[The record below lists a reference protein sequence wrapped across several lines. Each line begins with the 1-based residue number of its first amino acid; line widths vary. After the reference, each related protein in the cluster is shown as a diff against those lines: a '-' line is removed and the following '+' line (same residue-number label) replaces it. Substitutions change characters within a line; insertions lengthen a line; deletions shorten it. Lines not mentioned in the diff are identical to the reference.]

1 MTLAGAIEVIE
12 RTCYDSRMAGAG
24 MIEIDGAYLEG
35 GGQILRTACALS
47 AVTGRACRIYDIR
60 RGRPKPGLR
69 AQHLAGLEA
78 LSGLCSGSLEGARLG
93 STEISFHPGRGRVPE
108 LSVNIPTAGSITLVL
123 QALLIPAMLG
133 PRAVRVDFSGGA
145 TDTYFSPTLDYFSTV
160 LLGVLGRAGVRADI
174 DVSKRGC
181 YPGGGARVRVRI
193 HPARPG
199 RIDLTEKVGDGV
211 IKIISRASGPLAR
224 REVAERQARGAA
236 DALGPLGMHVE
247 TEIHYHDTIST
258 GSGILLAAMY
268 SNTVLGADRL
278 GKRGKR
284 AEEVGR
290 EAAEALLKEVE
301 SGAPLDRHMADQVL
315 PFMAF
320 GGESSVMVSEV
331 TGHAR
336 TNMWVIE
343 KFFDG
348 KFTVKDRVITWA
360 AE

>member
-1 MTLAGAIEVIE
+1 
-12 RTCYDSRMAGAG
+12 

-60 RGRPKPGLR
+60 KGRERPGLR
-69 AQHLAGLEA
+69 AQHLAGLQA
-78 LSGLCSGSLEGARLG
+78 LAGFCSGTLEGARMG
-93 STEISFHPGRGRVPE
+93 STEISFRPGRKRTPE
-108 LSVNIPTAGSITLVL
+108 LSVDIPTAGSITLVL

-133 PRAVRVDFSGGA
+133 PEPVTVHFSGGA
-145 TDTYFSPTLDYFSTV
+145 TDTHFAPSLDYFETV

-174 DVSKRGC
+174 DASKRGY
-181 YPGGGARVRVRI
+181 YPRGGARVRVRI
-193 HPARPG
+193 HPAAPR
-199 RIDLTEKVGDGV
+199 RFALTGKEGDGV
-211 IKIISRASGPLAR
+211 VKIISRASVPLAR

-236 DALGPLGMHVE
+236 YALGPLGMPVE
-247 TEIHYHDTIST
+247 TEIHYHGTISA
-258 GSGILLAAMY
+258 GSSILLAAMHT
-268 SNTVLGADRL
+268 NTVLGADRL

-290 EAAEALLKEVE
+290 EAAEAILREIE

-315 PFMAF
+315 PFMALC
-320 GGESSVMVSEV
+320 GESSVMVSEV

-348 KFTVKDRVITWA
+348 KFTVTDRGISWSAGRGALRVSA
-360 AE
+360 GCDSV